1 MVVRAERNADSSFV
15 SGFIL
20 GGIVCGGLAFLFAP
34 QVRRPPASAS
44 AAPRSS
50 ASLVPRC
57 RRFSGCCRSVR
68 GRLTPDP
75 RTLPPS
81 QISRALLG
89 DDQRLKLPRFMEDE
103 QIKDPEATKQ
113 DLIEKIA
120 QLNSSIDEV
129 AAQLKT
135 REAVEGETVA
145 A

>member
-1 MVVRAERNADSSFV
+1 
-15 SGFIL
+15 
-20 GGIVCGGLAFLFAP
+20 
-34 QVRRPPASAS
+34 VRRPGVPLRPPGASPGRTTRRG
-44 AAPRSS
+44 APRS
-50 ASLVPRC
+50 AAGWRRLAPAPPFAGLAHPHPPPRHW
-57 RRFSGCCRSVR
+57 
-68 GRLTPDP
+68 LA
-75 RTLPPS
+75 

-89 DDQRLKLPRFMEDE
+89 DDQRLRLPRFLEDE

-135 REAVEGETVA
+135 KEAEAETIA